1 MGGLGRRE
9 VLAGAAALAAAC
21 GGLASPAAAQSTSQA
36 AEAEK
41 ARAETLRALFGGR
54 VPVPGKVRLQVP
66 VIAEN
71 GNSVQIAVAA
81 DPAPGGATARRIV
94 LIAPGNPNPLAAEIR
109 FGPRAARAE
118 VAMRLRFGR
127 SQTVLAVAELPDG
140 SLRSA
145 SADITVTLGAC
156 AETFENPS

>member
-1 MGGLGRRE
+1 MAGIGRRE
-9 VLAGAAALAAAC
+9 VLAGAAALAAA
-21 GGLASPAAAQSTSQA
+21 GGGFASPAWAQSASQA

-41 ARAETLRALFGGR
+41 ARADTLRAVFGGR
-54 VPVPGKVRLQVP
+54 VPVPGMVRLRVP
-66 VIAEN
+66 VVAEN

-81 DPAPGGATARRIV
+81 DPGPDGAMAKRIV
-94 LIAPGNPNPLAAEIR
+94 LSAPGNPFPLAAEAR

-118 VAMRLRFGR
+118 AVMRLRFGR

-156 AETFENPS
+156 AENFENP